1 VLAAIASFRLLAY
14 KALVQWKQAVLS
26 FIEFAELALNI
37 LLEKMNRKVTS
48 PMADSDQSDIRE
60 EMTVES
66 LKNN

>member
-1 VLAAIASFRLLAY
+1 MFQLNIFMFYGGTMGLFLGISI
-14 KALVQWKQAVLS
+14 LS

-37 LLEKMNRKVTS
+37 LLIKMNRKVTS